1 MDLDMDME
9 WAISLEEFLVEQEM
23 ETLDV
28 LQTGSAAPQIA
39 SAVPDTVGGL
49 GKESYGMLVRPSGG
63 LVPMVYR
70 T

>member
-1 MDLDMDME
+1 MNYQTYFTIDFFVIL
-9 WAISLEEFLVEQEM
+9 

-49 GKESYGMLVRPSGG
+49 EKESYGMLVRPSGG